1 VINFKYK
8 IMKRFIY
15 NIIPFML
22 VLLLFQACKKD
33 ETTGGMTH
41 ITTYP
46 VLTMTGDVYQSI
58 VVGGKY
64 VEAGVTAKEG
74 DKPLEVK
81 ITGSV
86 NTSKE
91 GIYELVYKAVNSDG
105 FPGSVSRF
113 VAVLSNAPKGDLSG
127 SYSYQ
132 ANAAYSSTMT
142 KLAAGFYRFSN
153 VWGASTIPVF
163 VLSSD
168 GINAVIP
175 EWSLSAFG
183 PAVGTGV
190 LEGNIL
196 TFKITL
202 LGQSTAPNT
211 PRIWVKK

>member
-1 VINFKYK
+1 
-8 IMKRFIY
+8 MKRFIY

-22 VLLLFQACKKD
+22 VLFLFQACKKD
-33 ETTGGMTH
+33 ETTDGMTH

-46 VLTMTGDVYQSI
+46 VLTMTGDVYQSV

-81 ITGSV
+81 VTGSV

-91 GIYELVYKAVNSDG
+91 GIYELVYSAVNSDG

-113 VAVLSNAPKGDLSG
+113 VAVLSTAPKGDLSG

-132 ANAAYSSTMT
+132 ANAAYSATMT

-168 GINAVIP
+168 GINAVVP

-190 LEGNIL
+190 LNGNIL

-202 LGQSTAPNT
+202 LGQSTPPNT
-211 PRIWVKK
+211 SRIWVKK